1 MDEVMTATA
10 SIRATALKEFR
21 SIPGVGRTIAQD
33 FWDLGLRHVADLKR
47 QDPQK
52 LYDRLCKLQGTHVD
66 RCMLY
71 VMRCAVYFASTA
83 KPKPELLQWW
93 NWKDR
98 A

>member
-1 MDEVMTATA
+1 VDEIMTATTD
-10 SIRATALKEFR
+10 IRATALKEFR
-21 SIPGVGRTIAQD
+21 TIPGVGRSIAQD
-33 FWDLGLRHVADLKR
+33 LWNLGLRKVADLKR
-47 QDPQK
+47 QDPQR

-83 KPKPELLQWW
+83 KPRPELLKWW